1 MVNQDVIVIYH
12 DMSPSPSIDDH
23 LLGGDESPLLIMDD
37 EMRST
42 SCTGG
47 DTVDGA
53 LNEFSPTSDKKRP
66 ALQLEDDA
74 PISTV
79 QSNTKKRKPI
89 PKK

>member
-1 MVNQDVIVIYH
+1 
-12 DMSPSPSIDDH
+12 MSPSPSIDNH
-23 LLGGDESPLLIMDD
+23 LGGDESLLIMDD
-37 EMRST
+37 DMRST

-79 QSNTKKRKPI
+79 QSNTKKRNPI
-89 PKK
+89 TKK